1 MKYQSPSVPYSII
14 QAGHGGPS
22 VSVTDTPTLVII
34 LLATVP
40 RYPHHL
46 LSMEGNSK
54 MPSVPLKCLIVSH
67 AYTHYGDCI

>member
-1 MKYQSPSVPYSII
+1 MVAQ
-14 QAGHGGPS
+14 S
-22 VSVTDTPTLVII
+22 VSEMDTPTLVII

-40 RYPHHL
+40 KNPHHL
-46 LSMEGNSK
+46 LSMEENLK